1 MKKVKNIENVKS
13 NVLENSFKFGKLV
26 LVHIE
31 GAKRMSNKKFQKI
44 VVYSMVVIML
54 ISTVAMGVAAI
65 M

>member
-1 MKKVKNIENVKS
+1 
-13 NVLENSFKFGKLV
+13 
-26 LVHIE
+26 
-31 GAKRMSNKKFQKI
+31 MSNKKFQKV